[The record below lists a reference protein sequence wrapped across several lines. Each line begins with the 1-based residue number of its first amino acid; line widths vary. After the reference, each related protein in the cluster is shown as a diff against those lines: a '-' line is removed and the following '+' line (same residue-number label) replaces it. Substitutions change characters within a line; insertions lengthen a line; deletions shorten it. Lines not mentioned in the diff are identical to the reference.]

1 MYKLVAIG
9 GKIRGEEIVLQD
21 GTNVLGRA
29 SDVDHQFDLEG
40 ISKKHVA
47 ITVNKQ
53 GVFLEDLNSSN
64 GTFVNGELVK
74 KMTIK
79 NNDKIALPN
88 VIFQLV
94 FVEEKKIVVKK
105 KILPNESEGL
115 EQREIMPKDLIGR
128 IKYLFRNKLM
138 PIVYGF
144 NEQYEW
150 RVLSAILFFVFIVIN
165 IFLTI
170 APVLVE
176 SQNLLVYEIAM
187 RGKQYAEEVGRLN
200 SAALNRRDLDRID
213 TSFLESAEG
222 VQSYELFDLEGR
234 IVRPQGKL
242 NTYINDSFSVD
253 ASKFFKSQ
261 ENLSDPLI
269 KKISNGEIGIAK
281 AIKAFDVKTGR
292 SEAVGIIALRFAPK
306 TLRLSSSNSSKA
318 YLEALST
325 SALVALIFLGIFY
338 YLTTKHITDLKNQI
352 ELVLRGKEKE
362 LSSSLL
368 MEEIS
373 PLRNSINSILQRIRE
388 LQQDENNDFVEI
400 EEDAPYVRRLNEFM
414 QGSGSPVLIL
424 NSEKNVSHISLDCED
439 LIGMRESSSIGTSLL
454 DTMRDQGLAATI
466 IDLCDQSANNDGSHQ
481 SDEYEI
487 GGRLFEVNVVSLIGK
502 DSFAKGFYITFNDAD
517 NV

>member
-9 GKIRGEEIVLQD
+9 GKIRGEEIILHD
-21 GTNVLGRA
+21 GTNILGR
-29 SDVDHQFDLEG
+29 STDVDHQFDLEG

-53 GVFLEDLNSSN
+53 GVFVEDLNSSN

-94 FVEEKKIVVKK
+94 YVEEKKVIVKK
-105 KILPNESEGL
+105 KIINNEADPL
-115 EQREIMPKDLIGR
+115 EQREIMPKDLIGK
-128 IKYLFRNKLM
+128 IKYLFRNKVM
-138 PIVYGF
+138 PIIYGF

-150 RVLSAILFFVFIVIN
+150 RILVAILFFIFVVIN

-170 APVLVE
+170 APVLLE
-176 SQNLLVYEIAM
+176 SRRLIMEEVTA
-187 RGKQYAEEVGRLN
+187 RGIQYAEEVSRHN
-200 SAALNRRDLDRID
+200 AAALNRRDLDRID
-213 TSFLESAEG
+213 TSFLDSAEG
-222 VQSYELFDLEGR
+222 ILSYELFDLEGR
-234 IVRPQGKL
+234 IVRPQLKL
-242 NTYINDSFSVD
+242 NNYINDPFSVD
-253 ASKFFKSQ
+253 AAKFYKSSGKT
-261 ENLSDPLI
+261 EVPWG
-269 KKISNGEIGIAK
+269 KIISSNHIGIAK

-292 SEAVGIIALRFAPK
+292 SEIVGIIAIHFTPS
-306 TLRLSSSNSSKA
+306 TLTVASKNSSKA

-325 SALVALIFLGIFY
+325 SALVALVFLAIFY
-338 YLTTKHITDLKNQI
+338 YLTTKHISDLKNQI

-362 LSSSLL
+362 LSSPLL
-368 MEEIS
+368 MEEVR

-388 LQQDENNDFVEI
+388 LQQDESNEFVEI
-400 EEDAPYVRRLNEFM
+400 EEDAPYVRRLYEFM
-414 QGSGSPVLIL
+414 QGAGVPVLIL
-424 NSEKNVSHISLDCED
+424 NSEKTVSHISLDCED

-466 IDLCDQSANNDGSHQ
+466 IDLCDQSANNDGVHQ
-481 SDEYEI
+481 EDEYEI
-487 GGRLFEVNVVSLIGK
+487 GGRPFNVSVVSLIGK
-502 DSFAKGFYITFNDAD
+502 DSFAKGFYITFNDNE